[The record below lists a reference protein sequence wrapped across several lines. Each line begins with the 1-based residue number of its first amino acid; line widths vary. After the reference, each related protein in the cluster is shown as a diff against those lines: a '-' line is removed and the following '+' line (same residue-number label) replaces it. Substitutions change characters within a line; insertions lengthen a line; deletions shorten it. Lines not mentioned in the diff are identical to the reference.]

1 MSVRMRRSQVL
12 RHLVLLCIK
21 LHGTVSC
28 TSTPP
33 YCVDTQQVK
42 WLTPRPDPLDQAT
55 SSFSVDLRD
64 FGPSEISEED
74 YFNLRG
80 MIGFKSFFTSPRGI
94 NLFTRSWFP
103 SPSST
108 EDLLEKTIKV
118 KEKKPIATR
127 NPMRYSEKPRLGT
140 VIDLLR
146 VTDYLGKKLIDVSR
160 ELYEDAKSK
169 DKTLKIY
176 EGMMHSMLLGEHD
189 DNIEIVRND
198 IVSWLSDRCGGD
210 KTQE

>member
-1 MSVRMRRSQVL
+1 
-12 RHLVLLCIK
+12 
-21 LHGTVSC
+21 
-28 TSTPP
+28 
-33 YCVDTQQVK
+33 
-42 WLTPRPDPLDQAT
+42 
-55 SSFSVDLRD
+55 
-64 FGPSEISEED
+64 
-74 YFNLRG
+74 

-94 NLFTRSWFP
+94 NLFTRSWLP

-118 KEKKPIATR
+118 EEKKPIATR
-127 NPMRYSEKPRLGT
+127 NPMRYSEKPKLGT
-140 VIDLLR
+140 VMDLLR
-146 VTDYLGKKLIDVSR
+146 VTDYLGKKIKDVSR

-176 EGMMHSMLLGEHD
+176 EGMMHSMLFGERD

>member
-1 MSVRMRRSQVL
+1 MSEHQ
-12 RHLVLLCIK
+12 IA
-21 LHGTVSC
+21 
-28 TSTPP
+28 P
-33 YCVDTQQVK
+33 
-42 WLTPRPDPLDQAT
+42 
-55 SSFSVDLRD
+55 
-64 FGPSEISEED
+64 EINFWEETSEED

-94 NLFTRSWFP
+94 NLFTRSWLP

-118 KEKKPIATR
+118 EEKKPIATR
-127 NPMRYSEKPRLGT
+127 NPMRYSEKPKLGT
-140 VIDLLR
+140 VMDLLR
-146 VTDYLGKKLIDVSR
+146 VTDYLGKKIKDVSIPFVVLHGSADAVSDPEVSR

-176 EGMMHSMLLGEHD
+176 EGMMHSMLFGERD